1 MRMEKE
7 GPGSYPPKLVQTF
20 LREVVEKNGEKVVIK
35 YKNEL
40 NEIKDITY
48 NVSSKYILRV
58 EIYDQNSSHH

>member
-1 MRMEKE
+1 MEKE
-7 GPGSYPPKLVQTF
+7 GPASYPPKLVQTF